1 MSLCVGSSGVKYRN
15 VYRQNVFFIMKH
27 SKKHVQ
33 VEMHRIMMLHANY
46 TVLYIKVQCH
56 NGSMNLLFRIYLTLD
71 YYRSFAALCT
81 GHA

>member
-1 MSLCVGSSGVKYRN
+1 MSNIETFTDKMLFY
-15 VYRQNVFFIMKH
+15 YETH

-33 VEMHRIMMLHANY
+33 VEMHRVMMLHANY

-56 NGSMNLLFRIYLTLD
+56 NGLMNLLFRIYVTLE
-71 YYRSFAALCT
+71 YYRTFAALSS